1 MNITYIRPADG
12 KCQDCGC
19 VAELRPYGPSGKFV
33 CFDCGMKDEEEATRR
48 FDALIAGADVV
59 VIDTRASDEETK

>member
-1 MNITYIRPADG
+1 
-12 KCQDCGC
+12 
-19 VAELRPYGPSGKFV
+19 
-33 CFDCGMKDEEEATRR
+33 MKDEEEATRR